1 MTLRGWDGFVAVVAT
16 AGKAAGGGGNGI
28 RDPRFAQL
36 GGSVARS
43 SQLRTRAWHRYAPG
57 DSAPQG
63 GSPSCVTLPHAFR
76 TRAWHRYVREETALA
91 EVRPQSRGS
100 SGGGEGSGVE
110 SRWVFSIRSR
120 AHSSAGERPLH
131 TREVP
136 GSIPGAPMASQ
147 AALRGSGR
155 LRGGAWSVRWPAERR
170 DTTRRGIWTTRAHL
184 DVNTFS
190 LLPVDAESSLS
201 VR

>member
-1 MTLRGWDGFVAVVAT
+1 MVAVLARLLT
-16 AGKAAGGGGNGI
+16 FGAEGG
-28 RDPRFAQL
+28 PR
-36 GGSVARS
+36 R
-43 SQLRTRAWHRYAPG
+43 
-57 DSAPQG
+57 
-63 GSPSCVTLPHAFR
+63 
-76 TRAWHRYVREETALA
+76 
-91 EVRPQSRGS
+91 QSRQWR
-100 SGGGEGSGVE
+100 
-110 SRWVFSIRSR
+110 SRCRGLFSDGSR

-201 VR
+201 VRGSGLAGRPLGECMSYRSRIEKRLATRVPFAFAASVPRSVLP